1 MEYQQ
6 HQFANGIRLIHKQVD
21 GLVAH
26 CGIYIN
32 TGSRFEEPN
41 EQGIAHLIEHMI
53 FKGTSKRKAYHVLS
67 RLDDVGGDLNA
78 YTTKEETCIFASFLK
93 EHYDRAAEL
102 ICDITFN
109 STFPEKELEK
119 EKEVVLD
126 EINSYLDNPSEAI
139 FDEFEEQVLKGHP
152 LGCNILGSKDLINKY
167 CREDLIKFIENNYF
181 TNEIIFCSL
190 SPHNFN
196 FVKKTAEKY
205 IANIPQKFG
214 NKNQKFEIKYNP
226 EFKTYQKSNFQSHCM
241 IGGLACDIGDDKRT
255 TMILLNNILG
265 GPGMNTRLN
274 LNIREKYGF
283 CYNIESNYT
292 PYYDTGIFCVY
303 LGTDKEYIEKSIEL
317 VYKELKKFRDQTL
330 GTAQLHKAKKQ
341 IIGQI
346 AISQQNNAIEM
357 LSLGKSLLLFDR
369 VDTLDEI
376 YKKFDSVSS
385 QDLLEMANSVFAPEN
400 ISTLIYTTPEHND
413 I

>member
-6 HQFANGIRLIHKQVD
+6 HQFENGIRLIHKQVD

-32 TGSRFEEPN
+32 TGSRYEK
-41 EQGIAHLIEHMI
+41 EQELGIAHLIEHMI
-53 FKGTSKRKAYHVLS
+53 FKGTKKRKAYHVLS

-93 EHYDRAAEL
+93 EYYDRATEL
-102 ICDITFN
+102 ICDITFA

-139 FDEFEEQVLKGHP
+139 FDEFEEQVFKGHP
-152 LGCNILGSKDLINKY
+152 LGYNILGTKELISKFTRNDLIN
-167 CREDLIKFIENNYF
+167 FISNNYF

-190 SPHNFN
+190 SPHSFS
-196 FVKKTAEKY
+196 FVKKTVEKY
-205 IANIPQKFG
+205 LSSIPAKIG
-214 NKNQKFEIKYNP
+214 NKQTNAKFVYQP
-226 EFKTYQKSNFQSHCM
+226 EYKVFQKSNFQSHCI
-241 IGGLACDIGDDKRT
+241 IGGLACDIKDDKRT

-283 CYNIESNYT
+283 CYNIESNFT
-292 PYYDTGIFCVY
+292 PYLDTGIFGIY
-303 LGTDKEYIEKSIEL
+303 LGTDKEYIDKSISL
-317 VYKELKKFRDQTL
+317 IKKELKKLREDTL

-369 VDTLDEI
+369 IDTLEEI
-376 YKKFDSVSS
+376 YHKIEAVSS
-385 QDLLEMANSVFAPEN
+385 KDLIEMANQIFVPEEL
-400 ISTLIYTTPEHND
+400 STLIYTTP
-413 I
+413 